1 MLTHQFP
8 NAQQPARVVILGA
21 GGFLASELERV
32 LERAN
37 IAPRPVYPREIDL
50 TDAAA
55 ADRVAALLEPQDAV
69 IMPAGLTPDK
79 GRDIVTLMKNLR
91 MGECVCAALAR
102 SSVAHFVYVRDRKSV
117 VEGKRVDLGGRRT
130 LKNTI

>member
-37 IAPRPVYPREIDL
+37 IATRPVYPREIDL

-79 GRDIVTLMKNLR
+79 GRDVVTLMKNLR
-91 MGECVCAALAR
+91 MR
-102 SSVAHFVYVRDRKSV
+102 SEEHTSELQS
-117 VEGKRVDLGGRRT
+117 L
-130 LKNTI
+130 